1 MYYSHL
7 YWKLLIVA
15 SDLDFKLVTH
25 VLDTYSVVK
34 ILIGPARIAKKISLR
49 KRLVDESFIRV
60 HQKYC
65 LLIWLLIFQNL
76 NDKIRLKIIPWKK
89 CFLSHTI

>member
-15 SDLDFKLVTH
+15 SDLDFKLVTR

-34 ILIGPARIAKKISLR
+34 ILIGPARIAQKISLR
-49 KRLVDESFIRV
+49 ERLRDESFIEV
-60 HQKYC
+60 HLKYC

-89 CFLSHTI
+89 RFLSHTI

>member
-7 YWKLLIVA
+7 YWKLLIVT
-15 SDLDFKLVTH
+15 SDLDFKLVTR

-34 ILIGPARIAKKISLR
+34 ILIGPARIAQKISLR
-49 KRLVDESFIRV
+49 DESFIEV
-60 HQKYC
+60 HLKYC

-89 CFLSHTI
+89 RFLSHTI